1 MKTYLAQKQSKDE
14 IGINSLTSF
23 RFEAYLAGCH
33 ESLIFDLLDP
43 NGIFL
48 GKLNRHQF
56 ICWLTLKFK
65 ALKQPM
71 YNCDV
76 KRFISMDQLPGSE
89 VISIRYKNN
98 SENFTPFEDFEPINY
113 NENLDLE
120 LNLVLS
126 FNNGKINQILV
137 SKHFIQPEQV
147 EELTKN

>member
-56 ICWLTLKFK
+56 ICWLTLKLK
-65 ALKQPM
+65 VLKQPM
-71 YNCDV
+71 YDCEV
-76 KRFISMDQLPGSE
+76 KRFISMDHLPGSE
-89 VISIRYKNN
+89 VISIKYKNS
-98 SENFTPFEDFEPINY
+98 SEDFTPFEEFEPTNF

-120 LNLVLS
+120 FNLVLS
-126 FNNGKINQILV
+126 FNNGKVNQILI
-137 SKHFIQPEQV
+137 SKHFIEV
-147 EELTKN
+147 NKVAELTKN